1 MGRRPY
7 TVRSAQ
13 PPGNQEGALL
23 MFARLSKNAVCLSAC
38 VLLAGGAGLAK
49 QGVDRSLAAA
59 GEADT
64 GQTDTERMSS
74 DKAAL
79 APLQAFV
86 GGWRGVGQVRRGSSQ
101 GAWTENADWIW
112 KFADGRAAIVFA
124 APNGKY
130 YRSGRLTPGKQA
142 GTFELTASVPAASA
156 DEQSGGDASDDGKPG
171 DQSAEPGA
179 EPAADRFVGK
189 LDKNHQLVLVN
200 RRAEPAGNADA
211 VARVSIRTVADGD
224 RLIVLYEKRLPGQDR
239 FARLAEVG
247 YTRKGVAFAAGSG
260 QPECVVTGGLGTIE
274 VEHAGKKY
282 YVCCTGCRDLF
293 QNDPEGVLAEYRER
307 KSKGRK
313 PRVKD

>member
-1 MGRRPY
+1 MGTRPY
-7 TVRSAQ
+7 TVRSTQ
-13 PPGNQEGALL
+13 PHGNQEGSPL
-23 MFARLSKNAVCLSAC
+23 MFARLSRNAVCLSAC
-38 VLLAGGAGLAK
+38 ILLAGGTGLGKHGAA
-49 QGVDRSLAAA
+49 RSLAAA
-59 GEADT
+59 AEAGT
-64 GQTDTERMSS
+64 GQTDAERMSA

-112 KFADGRAAIVFA
+112 KFADGRAAIVFES
-124 APNGKY
+124 PNGKY

-142 GTFELTASVPAASA
+142 GTFELSASVPAASA

-171 DQSAEPGA
+171 DQPAEPRV
-179 EPAADRFVGK
+179 DRFVGK

-200 RRAEPAGNADA
+200 QRAEPAGSADS

-293 QNDPEGVLAEYRER
+293 QDDPEGVLADYRER

-313 PRVKD
+313 SRIRD

>member
-1 MGRRPY
+1 M
-7 TVRSAQ
+7 SA
-13 PPGNQEGALL
+13 GSSRNVICASV
-23 MFARLSKNAVCLSAC
+23 A
-38 VLLAGGAGLAK
+38 VLLAGRIAAGQPADDNGPAASE
-49 QGVDRSLAAA
+49 QAAA
-59 GEADT
+59 QADA
-64 GQTDTERMSS
+64 ERMSA

-79 APLQAFV
+79 APLQVFV

-101 GAWTENADWIW
+101 GAWTENADWSW
-112 KFADGRAAIVFA
+112 KFADGRAAIVFD
-124 APNGKY
+124 APHGKY

-142 GTFELTASVPAASA
+142 GTFELSVSAPADKQPSADASDAGDAASA
-156 DEQSGGDASDDGKPG
+156 DEA
-171 DQSAEPGA
+171 AEQ
-179 EPAADRFVGK
+179 AADRFLGK

-200 RRAEPAGNADA
+200 ERRERSNEADG

-274 VEHAGKKY
+274 VEHGGKKY

-293 QNDPEGVLAEYRER
+293 QDDPEGALADYRER
-307 KSKGRK
+307 RSKGRK
-313 PRVKD
+313 SRGKD